1 MEEKT
6 MGTSVLLV
14 ITRCTDPARE
24 AEFNTWYDD
33 VHLPD
38 VLTVPHI
45 VAAQRY
51 KLSGPPNKNE
61 PDAQY
66 LAVYELDTDDTRSA
80 MKALGEHMPQWS
92 AAGRVIDCMQVVSGT
107 TFAAIGSRQ
116 REKASAA
123 GD

>member
-1 MEEKT
+1 

-14 ITRCTDPARE
+14 MTRCTDPARE
-24 AEFNTWYDD
+24 AEFNKWYDD

-38 VLTVPHI
+38 VLSVPHF

-51 KLSGPPNKNE
+51 KLAGPANKNE
-61 PDAQY
+61 PEAQY

-80 MKALGEHMPQWS
+80 MKALGERMPQWT
-92 AAGRVIDCMQVVSGT
+92 AAGRIIDCMQVVSGT
-107 TFAAIGSRQ
+107 TFATIGSRQ

>member
-1 MEEKT
+1 

-14 ITRCTDPARE
+14 MTRCTDPARE
-24 AEFNTWYDD
+24 AEFNRWYDE

-51 KLSGPPNKNE
+51 KLAGPANKNE

-66 LAVYELDTDDTRSA
+66 LAVYELDTDDTRTA
-80 MKALGEHMPQWS
+80 IKALGEEMPKWT
-92 AAGRVIDCMQVVSGT
+92 AAGRVIDCLQVVSAT

-116 REKASAA
+116 LEKAAA